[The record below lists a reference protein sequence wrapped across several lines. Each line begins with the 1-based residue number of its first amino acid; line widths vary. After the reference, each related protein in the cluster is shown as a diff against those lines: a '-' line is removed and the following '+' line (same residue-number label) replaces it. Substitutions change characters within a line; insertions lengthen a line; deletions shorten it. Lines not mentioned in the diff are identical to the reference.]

1 MKYLGFY
8 SSQNLTQKCKEY
20 GTLFTWTLDGYEI
33 IIYYDKS
40 NPFISCLFAISVE
53 LTQTYD
59 SYDLFEYTSSFS
71 NDIDV
76 KTEVAFVAQFLLSSS
91 IFFSS
96 SLPAVSNCSIKPISF
111 FSIIFIY
118 FLVRNLLRPLLHSS
132 ILF

>member
-1 MKYLGFY
+1 MKYLGFF

-76 KTEVAFVAQFLLSSS
+76 KTEVAFVAQFLLSYKNG
-91 IFFSS
+91 I
-96 SLPAVSNCSIKPISF
+96 LSNPFVKEWIKKKQCSHF
-111 FSIIFIY
+111 
-118 FLVRNLLRPLLHSS
+118 
-132 ILF
+132 